1 MRYQG
6 VESDRRTRKKKNR
19 MEEDVLSF
27 GAPSKMEE
35 DALSFGEPSEM
46 DEDALNFKA
55 PGKTELAS
63 FICLGGELWQTGEPE
78 SLESE
83 VPPRRMEVEKE
94 GHSEEHETP
103 ELEVNGPNDQS
114 HWMTVRQ
121 FRCYWNELWSGL
133 YGSFEDTS
141 EFTIRPGLLLFSIKK
156 SCLYLS

>member
-1 MRYQG
+1 
-6 VESDRRTRKKKNR
+6 

-83 VPPRRMEVEKE
+83 VPPRRTEVEKE

-103 ELEVNGPNDQS
+103 ELEVIGPNDQS

-121 FRCYWNELWSGL
+121 FRCSWNEL
-133 YGSFEDTS
+133 
-141 EFTIRPGLLLFSIKK
+141 
-156 SCLYLS
+156 

>member
-1 MRYQG
+1 
-6 VESDRRTRKKKNR
+6 
-19 MEEDVLSF
+19 
-27 GAPSKMEE
+27 MEE

-103 ELEVNGPNDQS
+103 ELEVIGPNDQS

-121 FRCYWNELWSGL
+121 FRCSWNELWSGH